1 MGTNCENNDILDA
14 LPAGTALSERYVI
27 VKVIGSG
34 GFGITYLAYD
44 TEEERKV
51 AVKEYYPRGIAVRSP
66 DGVTIEP
73 IMSLYVQDFENG
85 RKRFGRESEILSQLR
100 GSTDVIKVFDAFAQ
114 NGTIYYAM
122 EYVLGITVKEYTQKY
137 GRASEGE
144 ALYTALK
151 IASAFEQIHCRN
163 IIHRDLSPDNI
174 MIDAGG
180 NIRLVDFGNARP
192 FSFDGSNSMTA
203 VLNPGYA
210 PLEQYQRHGKYGPWT
225 DIYSLGAVLYH
236 MLTLNDPKE
245 PMTRF
250 KDDSEF
256 KSCLSQID
264 KRFVAVINKMAEL
277 KIEKRYARSGELLSD
292 LNALP
297 ILPQKFKVTLQ
308 L

>member
-1 MGTNCENNDILDA
+1 MEAVCGNDAILDA

-44 TEEERKV
+44 TEKEKKV
-51 AVKEYYPRGIAVRSP
+51 AVKEYYPRGIAIRSP
-66 DGVTIEP
+66 DGITIEP
-73 IMSLYVQDFENG
+73 IMSLYVHDFKNG
-85 RKRFGRESEILSQLR
+85 MERFGRESEILSRLCT
-100 GSTDVIKVFDAFAQ
+100 STDVIKVFDSFAQ
-114 NGTIYYAM
+114 NGTSYYTM
-122 EYVLGITVKEYTQKY
+122 EYVLGITLKEYTQKY

-144 ALYTALK
+144 ALYIALK
-151 IASAFEQIHCRN
+151 IVSAFEHIHCRN

-174 MIDAGG
+174 MIDTDG

-192 FSFDGSNSMTA
+192 FSYDGNNSMTA

-210 PLEQYQRHGKYGPWT
+210 PLEQYQRHGNCGPWT

-236 MLTLNDPKE
+236 TLTLNDPKE

-256 KSCLSQID
+256 KACLSQID
-264 KRFVAVINKMAEL
+264 KRFAAVITKMTEL
-277 KIEKRYARSGELLSD
+277 KIEKRYAKSEELLSD

-297 ILPQKFKVTLQ
+297 ILPQKFKISLQ

>member
-1 MGTNCENNDILDA
+1 MEEICGNNAISDA
-14 LPAGTALSERYVI
+14 LPAGTVLSERYVI

-44 TEEERKV
+44 TEEEKKV

-66 DGVTIEP
+66 DGITIEP
-73 IMSLYVQDFENG
+73 IMSLYVHDFENG
-85 RKRFGRESEILSQLR
+85 RKRFGRESEILSQLCS
-100 GSTDVIKVFDAFAQ
+100 STDVIKVFDAFVQ

-122 EYVLGITVKEYTQKY
+122 EYVHGITVKEYTQKY

-144 ALYTALK
+144 ALYIAIK
-151 IASAFEQIHCRN
+151 IVSAFEHIHRRN
-163 IIHRDLSPDNI
+163 IIHRDISPSNI
-174 MIDAGG
+174 MIDTDG

-203 VLNPGYA
+203 LLNPGYA
-210 PLEQYQRHGKYGPWT
+210 PLEQYQHHGNHGPWT

-236 MLTLNDPKE
+236 TLTLNDLKD

-256 KSCLSQID
+256 KVCLSQID
-264 KRFVAVINKMAEL
+264 KRFAAVINKMTEL
-277 KIEKRYARSGELLSD
+277 RIEKRYTKSEELLSD

-297 ILPQKFKVTLQ
+297 ILPQKFKISL
-308 L
+308 LI